1 MKKANN
7 QQNISQVPKKK
18 QAEKSAIRRLVIDK
32 KEFVKHNDMSNEI
45 ISYLKPIFERM
56 DHIDKLDHNTLLQ
69 SVTLPPVTND
79 QKLACDNDLTGK

>member
-45 ISYLKPIFERM
+45 ISYLKPIFEGW
-56 DHIDKLDHNTLLQ
+56 ITLISWIITLYYNQ
-69 SVTLPPVTND
+69 SLYP
-79 QKLACDNDLTGK
+79 L